1 MARRLSEELTRKEM
15 IDTST
20 GSVRCPYELPLDMF
34 GADTVERW
42 FGKKEVSEIV
52 EFTNSWLF

>member
-20 GSVRCPYELPLDMF
+20 LPMVVSTAPAAGKGGLVF
-34 GADTVERW
+34 ARRAKRAFADAPD
-42 FGKKEVSEIV
+42 
-52 EFTNSWLF
+52 